1 MNTRQ
6 KKKYIRRCAGKHVRI
21 DWNKPVMGF
30 IGEWAFGPKLINPTI
45 KQRYHELL
53 WSKRWIKQLKKLAE
67 EAKESEK
74 QLPQQSFSIETVSPN
89 TVKES
94 HKICEMADFVVGIDL
109 AKNASEIRF
118 TSINIRKDIGNNEN
132 RGNTDSVEH

>member
-6 KKKYIRRCAGKHVRI
+6 KKKYIRRCAGKNVRI

-67 EAKESEK
+67 EAKEREK
-74 QLPQQSFSIETVSPN
+74 QIPQQSFSIETISPE

-94 HKICEMADFVVGIDL
+94 HKICEIADFVVGIDL

-118 TSINIRKDIGNNEN
+118 TSTNIRKDIGNNEN

>member
-6 KKKYIRRCAGKHVRI
+6 KKKYIRRCAGKNVRI

-67 EAKESEK
+67 EAKEREK
-74 QLPQQSFSIETVSPN
+74 QIPQQSFSIETVSPE

-94 HKICEMADFVVGIDL
+94 HKICEIADFVVGIDL

-118 TSINIRKDIGNNEN
+118 TSTNIRKDIGNNEN
-132 RGNTDSVEH
+132 YGNTDSVEH

>member
-6 KKKYIRRCAGKHVRI
+6 KKKYIRRCAGKNVRI

-53 WSKRWIKQLKKLAE
+53 WSKRWIKQLKKLVE
-67 EAKESEK
+67 EPK
-74 QLPQQSFSIETVSPN
+74 N
-89 TVKES
+89 T
-94 HKICEMADFVVGIDL
+94 EMINFTGGLLEEMRMASYDGIHIDAL
-109 AKNASEIRF
+109 
-118 TSINIRKDIGNNEN
+118 RKGCD
-132 RGNTDSVEH
+132 R

>member
-6 KKKYIRRCAGKHVRI
+6 KKKYIRRCAGKNVRI
-21 DWNKPVMGF
+21 DWNKPFMGF

-74 QLPQQSFSIETVSPN
+74 QLPQQSFSIETFSPK

-118 TSINIRKDIGNNEN
+118 TSTNIRKDIGNNEN
-132 RGNTDSVEH
+132 KNNTNSMEY